1 MSIYKHLHVSMRTR
15 LNRTARNNFTPK
27 QDNLFHDIDIF
38 NDIPK
43 NYTQIACIHNL
54 VGTSRINSAL
64 ECLNLTIICKM
75 LPNSYFE
82 KQKFAAITIRLAQ
95 PFCTVLLFTSG
106 KMVLT
111 GCKSYMDCLLAALTI
126 KIKLQAIFLGLEF
139 SLERIS
145 IQNIVGNASL
155 NLHSNQTLNLSQF
168 YQDHNILCT
177 YQPNMFPGLIY
188 RPSHVNIVLLL
199 FYSGKIV
206 ITGAKNMYDV
216 YTGWKLLHDMVIKYI
231 KRPAEE
237 SSVSQ

>member
-1 MSIYKHLHVSMRTR
+1 MRTR
-15 LNRTARNNFTPK
+15 LHRPARTRSPQK

-38 NDIPK
+38 YNIPE
-43 NYTQIACIHNL
+43 NYTQISCIHNL
-54 VGTSRINSAL
+54 VGTSRIHSAL
-64 ECLNLTIICKM
+64 ECLDLTIICQM

-82 KQKFAAITIRLAQ
+82 KQKFAAITIRQAQ

-111 GCKSYMDCLLAALTI
+111 GCKSYMDRLLAALTI
-126 KIKLQAIFLGLEF
+126 KIKLQSIFLGLDF
-139 SLERIS
+139 TLDRIS

-155 NLHSNQTLNLSQF
+155 NLQKEQTLNLSKF

-206 ITGAKNMYDV
+206 ITGAKNMQDV
-216 YTGWKLLHDMVIKYI
+216 YIGWKQLHEIVVTYI
-231 KRPAEE
+231 NSACT
-237 SSVSQ
+237 

>member
-1 MSIYKHLHVSMRTR
+1 MRTR
-15 LNRTARNNFTPK
+15 LLRPARDNFTPK

-38 NDIPK
+38 NSIPK
-43 NYTQIACIHNL
+43 NHTQISCIHNL
-54 VGTSRINSAL
+54 VGTSRIYSAL
-64 ECLNLTIICKM
+64 ECLNLTIICQM
-75 LPNSYFE
+75 LPNSLFE

-139 SLERIS
+139 TLERIS

-155 NLHSNQTLNLSQF
+155 NLSSDQTLNLSQF

-206 ITGAKNMYDV
+206 ITGAKNMQDV
-216 YTGWKLLHDMVIKYI
+216 YTGWKLLHDMVVTYIKYDLPNE
-231 KRPAEE
+231 PA
-237 SSVSQ
+237 